1 MVVQWGKLLRLVNF
15 FLMSCINN
23 LSILIWGHVQN
34 INSLKVAMSWLTMSM
49 IHIFYIFLLP
59 LSTITSSGFHPIFT
73 VEIMQKCE
81 DKIEGKRSVAHVTI
95 ARTIKP
101 KYFKAWINNLC
112 FCSWKYFFKVWKHL
126 HNSFLKRLHFQILI
140 FDLSQTDITKNGKSR
155 IFSGLRKKT

>member
-1 MVVQWGKLLRLVNF
+1 MFYFCFGILFYFCFGCIMVFW
-15 FLMSCINN
+15 IP
-23 LSILIWGHVQN
+23 
-34 INSLKVAMSWLTMSM
+34 SWSKFHSEKFSQRGLQM
-49 IHIFYIFLLP
+49 LP

-81 DKIEGKRSVAHVTI
+81 DKIEGKRSVAHVAI

-101 KYFKAWINNLC
+101 KYFKAWVNNLC

-155 IFSGLRKKT
+155 IFSGLKKKT